1 MHRIRAI
8 FRRSTNCTGIE
19 KPEILKFQT
28 SQYKKEYPSAQDTL
42 SSYQLKWL
50 HQGSDRTH
58 QDNQNDQRDTRY
70 DKPGDRQAAGSSEN
84 SHEWKNQTQGPQ
96 YPAEPRNPAENQ
108 TQQGQNK
115 TGGSQSVRASP
126 LLLIDNDRLPFDLM
140 SADFIS
146 ILLRNIIHK
155 I

>member
-84 SHEWKNQTQGPQ
+84 S
-96 YPAEPRNPAENQ
+96 
-108 TQQGQNK
+108 
-115 TGGSQSVRASP
+115 TGGGKKRLSGQQNTHNKLIFIYLQAS
-126 LLLIDNDRLPFDLM
+126 
-140 SADFIS
+140 
-146 ILLRNIIHK
+146 
-155 I
+155 